1 MDFYYILR
9 FDYIWSILLLISVAF
24 SERKVFYMNNYIKF
38 LEEYKKNSGVD
49 INDFL
54 NLSEK
59 ESLKKWYL
67 NFTVDDNEN
76 KMCEIMLYLYIHE
89 DLDVLPGKMF
99 FKEIEYLNNKYSL
112 RITNFLE
119 MIESFRKL
127 IYLKW
132 VYIHISWDKL
142 TTCSVVSAHE
152 DVGQA
157 SVQKNC
163 MILCMKAYGHASRI
177 VGICSLLWQEYI
189 EGGSSEIVLFR
200 W

>member
-1 MDFYYILR
+1 M
-9 FDYIWSILLLISVAF
+9 LISVAF

-127 IYLKW
+127 IYLK
-132 VYIHISWDKL
+132 
-142 TTCSVVSAHE
+142 
-152 DVGQA
+152 
-157 SVQKNC
+157 
-163 MILCMKAYGHASRI
+163 
-177 VGICSLLWQEYI
+177 
-189 EGGSSEIVLFR
+189 
-200 W
+200 